1 MNILV
6 NSYET
11 LKNAILAVNAA
22 EERAVIEFGRE
33 DCTEERGIVRKR
45 RAAGE

>member
-22 EERAVIEFGRE
+22 EERAVIEFEKGAK
-33 DCTEERGIVRKR
+33 IVLKS
-45 RAAGE
+45 AEL